1 MINRRKF
8 IVESKER
15 ILYKKS
21 ILDMVSQEVGLL
33 NKDLSGSDKRKLEDY
48 INSVRDIERRIEME
62 KSLAPLIDST
72 RVVSLVLAKEGH
84 HELNHHSN

>member
-21 ILDMVSQEVGLL
+21 ILDMVSQEVDLL

-62 KSLAPLIDST
+62 KSLALLTDST